1 MRMKFIFMLSF
12 CLAVLSSNAQTK
24 QQAEKDFITQL
35 NDIVRKSSEP
45 SPWAN
50 EGKYSIDSL
59 FHISK
64 TGILSITFRYT
75 TDTSFVRIRMAAPVS
90 KMQDVFYDYYLGFEF
105 KQNWVTIYKSAINKN
120 AMKEFGTD
128 YLFHIGVPTWE
139 GEKKQEKLQKALAVL
154 KNYYKG

>member
-1 MRMKFIFMLSF
+1 MFMLSF
-12 CLAVLSSNAQTK
+12 CLAVQCSNAQTR
-24 QQAEKDFITQL
+24 QQAEREFVAQL
-35 NDIVRKSSEP
+35 NDIVRYSSGARSWEY
-45 SPWAN
+45 
-50 EGKYSIDSL
+50 EGKYSVDSL
-59 FHISK
+59 FRISK

-139 GEKKQEKLQKALAVL
+139 GEKKQERLQKALAVL
-154 KNYYKG
+154 KKYYKG

>member
-1 MRMKFIFMLSF
+1 MRMKIMFMLSF
-12 CLAVLSSNAQTK
+12 CLAVLSSYAQTK

-75 TDTSFVRIRMAAPVS
+75 TDTSFVRVRMAAPVS
-90 KMQDVFYDYYLGFEF
+90 KIKDVFYDYYLGFEF
-105 KQNWVTIYKSAINKN
+105 KQNLVTIYKAAFNKK
-120 AMKEFGTD
+120 ALKEYETD
-128 YLFHIGVPTWE
+128 FLFHIGVPIWE
-139 GEKKQEKLQKALAVL
+139 GEKKQENLQKALATL
-154 KNYYKG
+154 QKYYKG